1 MSKSPF
7 MLRLPEDE
15 RTRAK
20 KVADDLGL
28 SENRLYAELIH
39 DGLLMHEQMHYMK
52 HLRQLSATVSKEDAL
67 SILDRVPA
75 TPPARE
81 DALDASGH
89 H

>member
-20 KVADDLGL
+20 KVADDLGV

-39 DGLLMHEQMHYMK
+39 DGLLMREQMLYMK

-81 DALDASGH
+81 DALNASGRH
-89 H
+89 